1 MAPFDQHPDG
11 DAALRGV
18 GLTAQAWREWFA
30 RVAATQHINRD
41 VAGERRRLAVDPPS
55 LWDGPPVIGDRLR
68 DLWQAY
74 APTSE
79 QRCAWDGQTTSL
91 VRSRP
96 SQQLWLD
103 LRPYHNRLESL
114 SVHLV
119 AYATTVE
126 CLVPPTGVVLGV
138 PGTLPD
144 ATTFRAAVLRS
155 AERLATSVVMNIPM
169 TRATPQTT
177 RARTMTTAMRY
188 GREKPTRF
196 IRFLLRRHA
205 MIVPF
210 IKR

>member
-1 MAPFDQHPDG
+1 MLTRLRDLHTRLTSPPWGWQLGFNRRIDFGVWVLETDGLRVAPFDQHPDG

-119 AYATTVE
+119 PYATTVE

-155 AERLATSVVMNIPM
+155 AERLATSVVM
-169 TRATPQTT
+169 AS
-177 RARTMTTAMRY
+177 
-188 GREKPTRF
+188 
-196 IRFLLRRHA
+196 
-205 MIVPF
+205 
-210 IKR
+210 